1 MKNKLFIVTAGFAA
15 VIIAITCI
23 FYFSAPNNDGQSKK
37 SSQIV
42 ALNEISR
49 LAESGDT
56 EAAQAKIDGLQNSIK
71 SADVAVQNNDQ
82 ALLICAVCLVFLLA
96 VTLYIYFAV
105 LRPFNK
111 LKSFADKIAQG
122 NFDIPLK
129 YERSNYFGKFTW
141 AFDSMRSE
149 ITKARQCEKEAVEN
163 NKTVIATLSHDIKT
177 PIASIRA
184 YAEGLQA
191 NMDSTPEKREK
202 YISVIMRK
210 CDEVSKLTNDL
221 FLHSISDLD
230 KMKVNAEVIEACGF
244 AESVV
249 NEIAGEYGDV
259 RFEKP
264 DFTAL
269 VSADKN
275 RLTQIIENLI
285 NNSRKYAKTEI
296 DIKLTRENGYVSI
309 HFTDYGK
316 GIPDSDMPFI
326 FDKFYRGKN
335 AGSEQGSGL
344 GLYIVKYLA
353 EKMGGRVILHNRTN
367 SFEAVVSLPE
377 KHSRSENKETNPAE
391 C

>member
-15 VIIAITCI
+15 VIIFLTCF
-23 FYFSAPNNDGQSKK
+23 FYFSAPSTDNLSEK
-37 SSQIV
+37 SEQIV

-49 LAESGDT
+49 LAQAGET
-56 EAAQAKIDGLQNSIK
+56 ETARNKIDELEKSIRD
-71 SADVAVQNNDQ
+71 SDITVQSNNQ
-82 ALLICAVCLVFLLA
+82 TLLIGAVSLAFLLA
-96 VTLYIYFAV
+96 VSLYIYFAV
-105 LRPFNK
+105 LRPFKK
-111 LKSFADKIAQG
+111 LKWFADQIARG
-122 NFDIPLK
+122 NFDVPLK

-149 ITKARQCEKEAVEN
+149 IVKARQCEKEAVDN

-230 KMKVNAEVIEACGF
+230 KMKVNSETFDLCDF

-249 NEIAGEYGDV
+249 NEIAGEHGDI

-264 DFTAL
+264 DFKAL

-285 NNSRKYAKTEI
+285 NNSRKYAKTNI

-353 EKMGGRVILHNRTN
+353 EKMGGSVILHNHTN
-367 SFEAVVSLPE
+367 SFEAVVSLPIN
-377 KHSRSENKETNPAE
+377 S
-391 C
+391 

>member
-1 MKNKLFIVTAGFAA
+1 MKNKLFIVSAGFAA

-23 FYFSAPNNDGQSKK
+23 FYFSAPNNDDQSKK

-71 SADVAVQNNDQ
+71 SADDAVQNNDQ

-177 PIASIRA
+177 PIASIKA

-230 KMKVNAEVIEACGF
+230 KMKVNAEVFEICGF
-244 AESVV
+244 EESVV
-249 NEIAGEYGDV
+249 NEIAGEFGDV

-264 DFTAL
+264 GFTAL

-353 EKMGGRVILHNRTN
+353 EKMGGSVILHNHTN
-367 SFEAVVSLPE
+367 SFEAVVSLPIN
-377 KHSRSENKETNPAE
+377 S
-391 C
+391 

>member
-1 MKNKLFIVTAGFAA
+1 MKSKLFIQALVFSILIGLAGALFYITNSTANLESNRGDDLVAVNEIKTLIGSGNTQTALQRLDELDSQLRNLDVETSTNYSIAWICLIAAGFIFMNAA
-15 VIIAITCI
+15 YT
-23 FYFSAPNNDGQSKK
+23 
-37 SSQIV
+37 
-42 ALNEISR
+42 
-49 LAESGDT
+49 
-56 EAAQAKIDGLQNSIK
+56 
-71 SADVAVQNNDQ
+71 
-82 ALLICAVCLVFLLA
+82 
-96 VTLYIYFAV
+96 YFAI
-105 LRPFNK
+105 LRPFSK
-111 LKSFADKIAQG
+111 LEKYASQLAAG
-122 NFDIPLK
+122 NFDIPLD
-129 YERSNYFGKFTW
+129 YERKNYFGKFTW

-230 KMKVNAEVIEACGF
+230 KMKVNAEVFEICGF

-264 DFTAL
+264 GFTAL

-353 EKMGGRVILHNRTN
+353 EKMGGSVILHNHTN
-367 SFEAVVSLPE
+367 SFEAVVSLPIN
-377 KHSRSENKETNPAE
+377 S
-391 C
+391 

>member
-15 VIIAITCI
+15 VIIFLTCF
-23 FYFSAPNNDGQSKK
+23 FYFSAPSTDNRSEK
-37 SSQIV
+37 SEQIV

-49 LAESGDT
+49 LAQAGET
-56 EAAQAKIDGLQNSIK
+56 ETARNKIDELEKSIRD
-71 SADVAVQNNDQ
+71 SDITVQSNNQ
-82 ALLICAVCLVFLLA
+82 TLLIGAVSLAFLLA
-96 VTLYIYFAV
+96 VSLYIYFAV
-105 LRPFNK
+105 LRPFKK
-111 LKSFADKIAQG
+111 LKWFADQIARG
-122 NFDIPLK
+122 NFDVPLK

-149 ITKARQCEKEAVEN
+149 IVKARQCEKEAVDN

-230 KMKVNAEVIEACGF
+230 KMKVNAEVFEICGF

-264 DFTAL
+264 GFTAL

-353 EKMGGRVILHNRTN
+353 EKMGGSVILHNHTN
-367 SFEAVVSLPE
+367 SFEAVVSLPIN
-377 KHSRSENKETNPAE
+377 S
-391 C
+391 

>member
-1 MKNKLFIVTAGFAA
+1 
-15 VIIAITCI
+15 
-23 FYFSAPNNDGQSKK
+23 
-37 SSQIV
+37 
-42 ALNEISR
+42 
-49 LAESGDT
+49 
-56 EAAQAKIDGLQNSIK
+56 
-71 SADVAVQNNDQ
+71 
-82 ALLICAVCLVFLLA
+82 
-96 VTLYIYFAV
+96 
-105 LRPFNK
+105 
-111 LKSFADKIAQG
+111 
-122 NFDIPLK
+122 
-129 YERSNYFGKFTW
+129 
-141 AFDSMRSE
+141 
-149 ITKARQCEKEAVEN
+149 
-163 NKTVIATLSHDIKT
+163 
-177 PIASIRA
+177 
-184 YAEGLQA
+184 
-191 NMDSTPEKREK
+191 
-202 YISVIMRK
+202 MRK

-230 KMKVNAEVIEACGF
+230 KMKVNAEVFEICGF

-264 DFTAL
+264 GFTAL

-353 EKMGGRVILHNRTN
+353 EKMGGSVILHNHTN
-367 SFEAVVSLPE
+367 SFEAIVSLPIN
-377 KHSRSENKETNPAE
+377 S
-391 C
+391 